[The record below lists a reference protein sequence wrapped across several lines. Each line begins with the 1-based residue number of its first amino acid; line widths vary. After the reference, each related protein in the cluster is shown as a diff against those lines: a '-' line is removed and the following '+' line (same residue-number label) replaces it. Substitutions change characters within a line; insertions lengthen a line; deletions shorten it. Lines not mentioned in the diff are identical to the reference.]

1 MNLPQSNII
10 DQIADQRDELRDEN
24 VRLKDR
30 IKRLEGIIER
40 ATTAFFVDGSYK
52 STSVAMLMILGE
64 SNRPPGPDSNQPK
77 P

>member
-1 MNLPQSNII
+1 MNLPQANII

-24 VRLKDR
+24 IRLNHR
-30 IKRLEGIIER
+30 IKRLDDIIER
-40 ATTAFFVDGSYK
+40 ATTAFFVDGSHK

-64 SNRPPGPDSNQPK
+64 SNRPTDTDSNQPK